1 MQYEAILKAKKE
13 ERRKKEQEK
22 KDLLKAPLDPLPIR
36 PLCEYEELREK
47 NIKER
52 EEAMAKS
59 GFFVNL
65 TSYKKEIG
73 LVDNQLLSE
82 AQSGK
87 KKNIGELKKET
98 NIKANHKKKKKDQR
112 IITPSIKRESD
123 KTCVDEL
130 KGLEQRARSALQF

>member
-1 MQYEAILKAKKE
+1 M
-13 ERRKKEQEK
+13 
-22 KDLLKAPLDPLPIR
+22 KAPLDPLPIR

-87 KKNIGELKKET
+87 KKET

-112 IITPSIKRESD
+112 IITPSKKRESD
-123 KTCVDEL
+123 KTCVDEIKVGSENEGKDKEDVPIVYEPIDEYYL
-130 KGLEQRARSALQF
+130 HDCLE

>member
-1 MQYEAILKAKKE
+1 M
-13 ERRKKEQEK
+13 
-22 KDLLKAPLDPLPIR
+22 KAPLDPLPVR

-87 KKNIGELKKET
+87 KKET

-112 IITPSIKRESD
+112 IITPSKKRESG
-123 KTCVDEL
+123 KTCVDEIKVGSKNEGRDKEEVPIVYEPIAEYYL
-130 KGLEQRARSALQF
+130 HDCLE